1 MTQID
6 DAIEHL
12 KELKENGTEP
22 VIFEA
27 WPKEFFG
34 AFTEDLSEEQYNGI
48 VDFVMYDADWENL
61 NQEIM
66 SLVEEAIDKCN
77 KQGELEDE
85 YESYTG

>member
-6 DAIEHL
+6 DAIKHL
-12 KELKENGTEP
+12 QELKENGTESI
-22 VIFEA
+22 IFEA

-34 AFTEDLSEEQYNGI
+34 AFTEDLSEEEYDSI
-48 VDFVMYDADWENL
+48 VNTVMYDTDWENL
-61 NQEIM
+61 NTELM
-66 SLVEEAIDKCN
+66 NLVEEAINKCN

>member
-6 DAIEHL
+6 DAIKHL
-12 KELKENGTEP
+12 QELKENGTESI
-22 VIFEA
+22 IFEA

-34 AFTEDLSEEQYNGI
+34 TFTEDLSEEEYDSI
-48 VDFVMYDADWENL
+48 VNTVMYDTDWENL
-61 NQEIM
+61 NTELM
-66 SLVEEAIDKCN
+66 NLVEEAINKCN

>member
-6 DAIEHL
+6 DAIKHL
-12 KELKENGTEP
+12 QELKENGTESI
-22 VIFEA
+22 IFEA

-34 AFTEDLSEEQYNGI
+34 AFTEDLSEEEYDSI
-48 VDFVMYDADWENL
+48 VNTVMYDTDWKNL
-61 NQEIM
+61 NTELM
-66 SLVEEAIDKCN
+66 NLVEEAINKCN